1 MGHKQRKCLKMQAKE
16 RFDKLT
22 CFGRSKNEDKRAAG
36 QEYDWLKSR
45 GEAPAITKQEFINNK
60 IRDKIYSVSTY
71 GDYAKQNNYFWDYC
85 EKEHGCKTLDQCK
98 QYVDEWLQKRIDAGL
113 AASTISMEKA
123 ALCKIY
129 QVDASAFIETPD
141 RKRADITR
149 SRGVAVR
156 DTGFSLKNNA
166 EIINFCRGTGLR
178 RFELAKLTGKDLV
191 YNRENEPC
199 LKIKGKGGRIRISPI
214 VGPHKDEIIAK
225 IKAAGDGIVWE
236 KIPSHMDVHSY
247 RSDYATGIYTAYA
260 RPIEEIKNER
270 WYNPKT
276 RKMESAV
283 YHCRSDRKGTAFDKE
298 AMIRAS
304 EALGHGRLDVVAGH
318 YIR

>member
-1 MGHKQRKCLKMQAKE
+1 MGYKNKKCLKVQAKE

-22 CFGRSKNEDKRAAG
+22 CFGRSKNDDKKAAG
-36 QEYDWLKSR
+36 QEYDRLKSR
-45 GEAPAITKQEFINNK
+45 GEAPEMTKQEYINNA
-60 IRDKIYSVSTY
+60 IRDKIYSINTY
-71 GDYAKQNNYFWDYC
+71 GTYAKHNNYFWEYC
-85 EKEHGCKTLDQCK
+85 EKEHRCKTLEQCR

-113 AASTISMEKA
+113 SAYTISMEKA
-123 ALCKIY
+123 ALCKVY
-129 QVDASAFIETPD
+129 QVDASAFIETPE
-141 RKRADITR
+141 RSRGDITR
-149 SRGVAVR
+149 SRGVALR

-178 RFELAKLTGKDLV
+178 RFELAKLQGSDLKYDKD
-191 YNRENEPC
+191 NEPY
-199 LKIKGKGGRIRISPI
+199 LVVRGKGGRYREAPI

-225 IKAAGDGIVWE
+225 IKASDGGRVWE
-236 KIPSHMDVHSY
+236 KIPSHMDVHGY
-247 RSDYATGIYTAYA
+247 RADYATAIYTAYA
-260 RPIEEIKNER
+260 RDPEELKGKK

-276 RKMESAV
+276 KKWENAT

-298 AMIRAS
+298 AMIKAS